1 MNISFISGSMFFDGS
16 AGRQKSI
23 KDPAFHTAFD
33 AHIQNLTEA
42 IPSSFSEASSVK
54 EGLADRSLFL
64 TPAAAE
70 RFHEAAMKLASKSK
84 TSPPAEVSQG
94 SSSSEKKSLSASSNY
109 NQLIEEAAERYN
121 LDPRLIYSVIKHE
134 SNFNPNAKSHAGAQG
149 LMQLMPG
156 TAKWLKVNDPYDPK
170 QNIDGGARYL
180 KDMLNRYNGNTR
192 LALAA
197 YNAGPGNVDRY
208 NGIPPFKET
217 QAYVPKV
224 MNTFH
229 SLA

>member
-1 MNISFISGSMFFDGS
+1 M
-16 AGRQKSI
+16 
-23 KDPAFHTAFD
+23 
-33 AHIQNLTEA
+33 
-42 IPSSFSEASSVK
+42 
-54 EGLADRSLFL
+54 
-64 TPAAAE
+64 
-70 RFHEAAMKLASKSK
+70 
-84 TSPPAEVSQG
+84 
-94 SSSSEKKSLSASSNY
+94 
-109 NQLIEEAAERYN
+109 
-121 LDPRLIYSVIKHE
+121 
-134 SNFNPNAKSHAGAQG
+134 
-149 LMQLMPG
+149 
-156 TAKWLKVNDPYDPK
+156 LKVNDPYDPK